1 MGCFLGTEP
10 REGTQVLAADR
21 MTAGSMDAGDMPRL
35 GGANCPSPGS
45 EASPPPLEGRRAGE
59 EATRCFID
67 RDF

>member
-35 GGANCPSPGS
+35 GGANCPS
-45 EASPPPLEGRRAGE
+45 RV
-59 EATRCFID
+59 
-67 RDF
+67 